1 MSTARTPT
9 NEGPR
14 LYRSRSFMPAFCLF
28 LAVLMFGAFAIG
40 GDAATGL
47 RSAAVMVL
55 LGAVFLFG
63 SRRSETLAGL
73 GGPGRDE
80 RWHAIDVTATAMTG
94 ARPRRDRDRLLAVRG
109 RAGPRRHAVRG
120 ARRGRR
126 RRLRARRR
134 APALAFVAPRP

>member
-1 MSTARTPT
+1 MSTTRTPM

-14 LYRSRSFMPAFCLF
+14 LYRSRWFMPAFCLF
-28 LAVLMFGAFAIG
+28 LAVLIFGAFAIG
-40 GDAATGL
+40 GDAGTGL
-47 RSAAVMVL
+47 QSAAIMVL

-94 ARPRRDRDRLLAVRG
+94 AVLVVTVIGCWLYEVAQGRDGMPYAALGAVGGVAYVLAV
-109 RAGPRRHAVRG
+109 AL
-120 ARRGRR
+120 
-126 RRLRARRR
+126 LRWRS
-134 APALAFVAPRP
+134 

>member
-1 MSTARTPT
+1 MSTTRSPM

-14 LYRSRSFMPAFCLF
+14 LYRSRWFMPAFCLF
-28 LAVLMFGAFAIG
+28 LAVLIFGAFAIG
-40 GDAATGL
+40 GDTATGL

-80 RWHAIDVTATAMTG
+80 RWHAIDVHATALTG
-94 ARPRRDRDRLLAVRG
+94 VVLVVALIGCWLYEVAQGRDGMPYAALCAVGGVAYVLAV
-109 RAGPRRHAVRG
+109 AL
-120 ARRGRR
+120 
-126 RRLRARRR
+126 LRWRS
-134 APALAFVAPRP
+134 